1 MNNNIQDLQREMQNL
16 RDLLTSENYEA
27 TVKKMQDIDKQ
38 IKAVKVTELL
48 NNVNSKQKRTREAA
62 AQAWECEQPTED
74 ITTNTGDF
82 HKVKVKKYPKLGA
95 LQYVNAKFEN
105 NILYVLRINGE
116 KFTMYN
122 KKYNG
127 NETPT
132 YTRPASFA
140 EFLQLNHISPE
151 DITAEQFT
159 EIGAKIKEA
168 NEELQNHIKAYKE
181 KMDSLNA
188 YSLECWNII
197 SKRSESV
204 YTYYTNQ

>member
-1 MNNNIQDLQREMQNL
+1 MDIQELQREMQNL
-16 RDLLTSENYEA
+16 RDLLTSENYDQ
-27 TVKKMQDIDKQ
+27 TVNKMREIDKQ
-38 IKAVKVTELL
+38 ITAARTAALL
-48 NNVNSKQKRTREAA
+48 NNVNGSQKRKRDLAI
-62 AQAWECEQPTED
+62 QAWECEQPAED
-74 ITTNTGDF
+74 ITTNAGDF
-82 HKVKVKKYPKLGA
+82 HKVKVKKYPKLEA
-95 LQYVNAKFEN
+95 LKYVNAKFEN
-105 NILYVLRINGE
+105 NVLYVLSLNGE

-159 EIGAKIKEA
+159 EIGTKIKEA
-168 NEELQNHIKAYKE
+168 NEEIQSQIKAYSA

-188 YSLECWNII
+188 YSLECWNLI
-197 SKRSESV
+197 SKRAEHV
-204 YTYYTNQ
+204 YLYHTNQ